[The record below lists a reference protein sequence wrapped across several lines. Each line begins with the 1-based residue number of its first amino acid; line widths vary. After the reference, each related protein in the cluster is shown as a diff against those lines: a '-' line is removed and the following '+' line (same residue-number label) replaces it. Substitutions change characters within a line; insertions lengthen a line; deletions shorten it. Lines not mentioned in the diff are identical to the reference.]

1 VLRDYEIEA
10 RIGRG
15 GMAEVLVARVREGPR
30 AGRRVAVKR
39 LLPGL
44 ARDEEHL
51 KLFAAETRLAQR
63 LRHPNVVELL
73 EAGVDDAGSPY
84 MVMEYV
90 DGCDLARLL
99 AACATRG
106 ISLPVDFALH
116 VAQAVALALH
126 HAHTLRDEGGRPL
139 GIVHCDVSPSN
150 VFASRLGEV
159 KLGDFGVARALG
171 EGRGQAALGKVRY
184 LAPEQL
190 RREPVSPRTDV
201 HGAGALLFELLTGKH
216 AFPGGDPDDV
226 ARQILSGARRPPS
239 VERPDLSPEID
250 RLVLRALASNGRDR
264 HPDAACLAEDLA
276 AHHDPSVGNS
286 LALAAVVRGLAGLRQ
301 A

>member
-1 VLRDYEIEA
+1 MLGDYQIEA

-15 GMAEVLVARVREGPR
+15 GMAEVSLARVAEGPC

-44 ARDEEHL
+44 ARDPEHL
-51 KLFAAETRLAQR
+51 QLFAAEIRLAER
-63 LRHPNVVELL
+63 LRHPNVVEVL
-73 EAGVDDAGSPY
+73 ETGVDERGSPY

-99 AACATRG
+99 AACSARG
-106 ISLPVDFALH
+106 IQLPVDFALH
-116 VAQAVALALH
+116 VAHAFAGALH
-126 HAHTLRDEGGRPL
+126 HAHTLRDEDGRPL
-139 GIVHCDVSPSN
+139 GMVHCDVSPSN
-150 VFASRLGEV
+150 VFVSRLGEV

-171 EGRGQAALGKVRY
+171 EGRGLAALGKVRY

-201 HGAGALLFELLTGKH
+201 HGAGAVLFELLTGKH
-216 AFPGGDPDDV
+216 AFPGADPDDV

-239 VERPDLSPEID
+239 AERAGLAQEID
-250 RLVLRALASNGRDR
+250 RLVLRALAPEDR
-264 HPDAACLAEDLA
+264 HPDAAALAEDLA
-276 AHHDPSVGNS
+276 AHHDPSVGNP
-286 LALAAVVRGLAGLRQ
+286 LALAAVVRGVLPPER
-301 A
+301 